1 MNYRHAYHAGNFAD
15 VFKHAVFSRLIDYLK
30 RKDQAFRVIDTHAG
44 TGFYDLSSQ
53 EAAKTGEWIDGAGR
67 LVAASLPEPV
77 QALLEPYLA
86 IVRVHFK
93 NGALVSYP
101 GSPAIAR
108 ELIRRQDRLS
118 LCELHPKDH
127 EALAA
132 RFAGD
137 FQVRVMHLD
146 GWLVPGAHLP
156 PKEKRGLVLI
166 DPPFEEQGEF
176 DRLEEAL
183 ARGVRRWPGGML
195 ALWYPLKDEAAVG
208 RFLSGLKEAGI
219 GKLMRTELWVRG
231 PGVGSGFRGSG
242 LIIRNPPFTLAGELE
257 IMLPALTQI
266 LAQGEGAGWRVE
278 MLAAE

>member
-15 VFKHAVFSRLIDYLK
+15 VFKHAVLARLIDYLK

-44 TGFYDLSSQ
+44 TGLYDLSSQ

-67 LVAASLPEPV
+67 LVAASLPEPA
-77 QALLEPYLA
+77 QALLEPYLS
-86 IVRVHFK
+86 IVRSHFAD
-93 NGALVSYP
+93 GALVSYP

-108 ELIRRQDRLS
+108 MLIRRQDRIS
-118 LCELHPKDH
+118 LCELHPVDH

-166 DPPFEEQGEF
+166 DPPFEQAGEF
-176 DRLEEAL
+176 ERLAEAL
-183 ARGVRRWPGGML
+183 AKGVKRWPGGMF
-195 ALWYPLKDEAAVG
+195 ALWYPIKDEAAVG
-208 RFLSGLKEAGI
+208 RFVSGLKESGI
-219 GKLMRTELWVRG
+219 GKLLRTELWVRG
-231 PGVGSGFRGSG
+231 PGAGAGFRGSG

-257 IMLPALTQI
+257 SILPALVEL
-266 LAQGEGAGWRVE
+266 LAQGEGAGWRAE
-278 MLAAE
+278 MLAGE